1 MKNISN
7 RPSTRHR
14 LAILAMV
21 AVFGPFAANT
31 AFAAWAFEKGCSAE
45 NRKAIDGATSGL
57 FAQVNAASGVVSKIQ
72 AKSLSQTSP
81 SYKEYVKWFGAPDNA
96 GQNATTVKGHLDAVA
111 EKLSERKNPVTARC
125 NPPPPDCDPGDYA
138 STANPWDYIA
148 FCGSF
153 FTAPDSG
160 DDTKK
165 GAVLHELTHM
175 ILNTKDHVYGQQAAM
190 KLAASTPQRALQN
203 ADSYEYFVEGL
214 GKIR

>member
-7 RPSTRHR
+7 RPSTVRR
-14 LAILAMV
+14 LAILTMV
-21 AVFGPFAANT
+21 AMFGPFAANT

-57 FAQVNAASGVVSKIQ
+57 LAQVNAASEVASKIQ
-72 AKSLSQTSP
+72 GKKLNPTSP
-81 SYKEYVKWFGAPDNA
+81 SYEEYLKWFGTPDNA
-96 GQNATTVKGHLDAVA
+96 ATVKGHLDAVA
-111 EKLSERKNPVTARC
+111 EKLSERKNPITARC
-125 NPPPPDCDPGDYA
+125 NPPPPDCKPGYYA
-138 STANPWDYIA
+138 SATHPWDYIA

-153 FTAPDSG
+153 FSAPDRG

-165 GAVLHELTHM
+165 GTVLHELTHM
-175 ILNTKDHVYGQQAAM
+175 ILNTEDHVYGQEEAM
-190 KLAASTPQRALQN
+190 KLAATPQRALEN